1 MKTAEITHVSFQ
13 QATGSKIKSEQSIP
27 ANALEEEHHARV
39 GFQDSKQVVESYK
52 SGFEPP
58 GDVEFEDYGQAMKRA
73 LSECSL
79 GNSRGE
85 ARERPAGKGKAKLW
99 PFLKSKNKVRRPR
112 GGFSVDSLTPLDLPP
127 RSLHLPDRRGASVP
141 LSRTLMHFPP
151 LRLHINPAA
160 AWRCFARTGCE
171 RGRLIF

>member
-1 MKTAEITHVSFQ
+1 MFSANFFPCFAFLVRFFFFHSKRDVILKHFPYSVKTAEITHVSFQ

-127 RSLHLPDRRGASVP
+127 PSTSPTDAERP
-141 LSRTLMHFPP
+141 SRCHA
-151 LRLHINPAA
+151 H
-160 AWRCFARTGCE
+160 
-171 RGRLIF
+171 